1 MRFSYGD
8 KDSTRKMCE
17 PLLPLAPGNASKR
30 LEMMADLLTGS
41 PVKRRRLAR
50 PLQADGSA
58 AGGTPLIAGGGEPA
72 DAAVFTEGSCG
83 SANAVLKP
91 TGAELGSGGR
101 CWAHSSARGRGQ
113 ANRPGPGVKAGALSA
128 HRVPGRQAFG
138 SVAASGIALREGKA
152 SKVEEDSKS
161 SIIILD
167 DWEIAGGGSRQAAG
181 SCSAHGALARQL
193 SGAVVASRGTHRG
206 GGDGKAQENETM
218 PIFDLEMGGGRVQTV
233 WLSSAHGEH
242 EQAGNQ
248 EKSSALAKCWARHNN
263 DDGVGAC
270 TTRGPV
276 LAAPAVHV
284 SAFVPSAVRRMPS
297 RSRERRRFILWE
309 MAREDVRMQCRDLD
323 SRIVVHQPLLD
334 VLTDEW
340 LPRLKDL
347 RRRAR
352 CRPIYIGTTSD
363 PSWRFLGHGCF
374 VRDCDDSRGP
384 MRAHC
389 EDYTVMHVI
398 ACLPDREC
406 AAAETIAIND
416 CRNECAANM
425 NNKVNDARGLEVR
438 SFRYSYLY
446 VCIG

>member
-1 MRFSYGD
+1 
-8 KDSTRKMCE
+8 MCE
-17 PLLPLAPGNASKR
+17 LLLPLAPETASKR

-41 PVKRRRLAR
+41 PVKRKRLAR
-50 PLQADGSA
+50 PLEADGSA
-58 AGGTPLIAGGGEPA
+58 AAGAPLIAGSGEPA
-72 DAAVFTEGSCG
+72 DVALFTEGGCG
-83 SANAVLKP
+83 SARAVLKP
-91 TGAELGSGGR
+91 TRAELGSGGR
-101 CWAHSSARGRGQ
+101 CWAVTSARSGGQ
-113 ANRPGPGVKAGALSA
+113 ANRPEPGQQAGALSA
-128 HRVPGRQAFG
+128 HRVPGCQAFG
-138 SVAASGIALREGKA
+138 SAAASGSALREGEA
-152 SKVEEDSKS
+152 SKVEEESKS
-161 SIIILD
+161 TITIVD
-167 DWEIAGGGSRQAAG
+167 DSEIAAGQAAG
-181 SCSAHGALARQL
+181 SRSAHGVLSRQL

-218 PIFDLEMGGGRVQTV
+218 PIVFDLEMGGGGRGHTV
-233 WLSSAHGEH
+233 WLSSAHGER
-242 EQAGNQ
+242 ERAGRQ
-248 EKSSALAKCWARHNN
+248 EKSSALAKCSARHNN

-270 TTRGPV
+270 MTRGPV

-446 VCIG
+446 VCIR